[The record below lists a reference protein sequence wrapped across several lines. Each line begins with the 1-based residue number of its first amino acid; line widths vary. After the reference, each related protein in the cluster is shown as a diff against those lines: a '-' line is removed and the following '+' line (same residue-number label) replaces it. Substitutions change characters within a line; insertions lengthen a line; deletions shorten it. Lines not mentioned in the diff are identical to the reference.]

1 MNTRTISSP
10 AAPASAARP
19 RYPRRGRPAT
29 PFLRERILESAT
41 ILFAEREFD
50 RVLID
55 DVAESARVGKGS
67 VYRRFG
73 SKEELYAAVVIAG
86 FDELQEQ
93 IRAALAGTVSTREQV
108 ATIARHALHFF
119 WHRREFFALLRD
131 PKALPPAQ
139 ARAYREQRERLA
151 RMLSDVLRDGIER
164 GAIRGDIDTRLAA
177 ESMLGMVRGLNRY
190 GREFATPEVAVETII
205 AIFLEGCAPKSHAE
219 DGDIAE
225 LKATRGD

>member
-10 AAPASAARP
+10 AASAAPARP

-41 ILFAEREFD
+41 ALFAEREFD

-55 DVAESARVGKGS
+55 EVAESARVGKGS

-93 IRAALAGTVSTREQV
+93 IRAALAGTITTREQV
-108 ATIARHALHFF
+108 ATIARQALHFF
-119 WHRREFFALLRD
+119 WNRREFFALLRD

-151 RMLSDVLRDGIER
+151 RMLSEVLRDGIER

-205 AIFLEGCAPKSHAE
+205 TIFLEGCTPKSSAE

-225 LKATRGD
+225 PKAARGD